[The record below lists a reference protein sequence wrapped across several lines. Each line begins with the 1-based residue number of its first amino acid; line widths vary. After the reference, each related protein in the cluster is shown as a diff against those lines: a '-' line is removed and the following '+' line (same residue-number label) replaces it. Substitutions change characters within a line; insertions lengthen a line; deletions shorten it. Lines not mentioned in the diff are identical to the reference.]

1 MRPLLVIASDEKEHG
16 FSELADALA
25 LQFKLADADRKERRR
40 RLDLK
45 SGRAVNMKGS
55 RSMRN
60 YPTVFLLTS
69 LFFLNLLRH
78 SAAWAEPKSGDT
90 LSQANW
96 QEAKGLMPDPVLRR
110 FQDGKYQAKVIALPD
125 TLGWGSKFKAA
136 SEANAG
142 KFSVDAE
149 DSLTDN
155 TTKTYPAFLYGHPF
169 PQIDPK
175 DPHAAAKIMYNFSYT
190 LMQPDDLDRSTNL
203 HWLTPST
210 IERYVEFQGQVLFY
224 GSRFSGPIANPDA
237 TLRKLIIAGVTPHDV
252 VGVVTLEWTYLD
264 PKQWNSLWVYVRALR
279 RARQRPPANGSDG
292 LFGSDLAH
300 DDPYLFSGKIQYF
313 TWKFVGTQEAL
324 VPYTLPNPK
333 PLRHTQQGYRF
344 DNLQNFLDLGW
355 EAKGWNGDA
364 WWPVNY
370 ALVKRPV
377 WVVEAIAKDPQY
389 AYGRQ
394 VLWIDKEL
402 YVGYYKEAYDK
413 GGQLWRTQVGSV
425 SVGRSAEGDFSLAQP
440 DFTVSVDEQRNH
452 ATVELPLKQPE
463 KVTFNAGL
471 SEKIFTQLEM
481 IKRAK

>member
-1 MRPLLVIASDEKEHG
+1 
-16 FSELADALA
+16 
-25 LQFKLADADRKERRR
+25 
-40 RLDLK
+40 
-45 SGRAVNMKGS
+45 
-55 RSMRN
+55 MRN

-69 LFFLNLLRH
+69 LFFLNLLSH
-78 SAAWAEPKSGDT
+78 SAAWAEPKAGDT

-110 FQDGKYQAKVIALPD
+110 FQDGKYQAKVITLPD
-125 TLGWGSKFKAA
+125 TLGWGSKFKSA

-155 TTKTYPAFLYGHPF
+155 TTKTYPAFLYGYPF
-169 PQIDPK
+169 PQVDPK

-190 LMQPDDLDRSTNL
+190 LMQPDDLERSTNL

-313 TWKFVGTQEAL
+313 TWKFVGAQEAL

-333 PLRHTQQGYRF
+333 PLQHTRQGYQF
-344 DNLQNFLDLGW
+344 DNLQNFLELGW
-355 EAKGWNGDA
+355 ETKGWSGDA
-364 WWPVNY
+364 WWPTNY

-471 SEKIFTQLEM
+471 SERIFTQLEM

>member
-1 MRPLLVIASDEKEHG
+1 VIASDEKEHG

-40 RLDLK
+40 RLGLK

-69 LFFLNLLRH
+69 LFFLNLLSH
-78 SAAWAEPKSGDT
+78 SAAWAEPKAGDT

-110 FQDGKYQAKVIALPD
+110 FQDGKYQAKVITLPD
-125 TLGWGSKFKAA
+125 TLGWGSKFKSA

-155 TTKTYPAFLYGHPF
+155 TTKTYPAFLYGYPF
-169 PQIDPK
+169 PQVDPK

-190 LMQPDDLDRSTNL
+190 LMQPDDLERSTNL

-313 TWKFVGTQEAL
+313 TWKFVGAQEAL

-333 PLRHTQQGYRF
+333 PLQHTRQGYQF
-344 DNLQNFLDLGW
+344 DNLQNFLELGW
-355 EAKGWNGDA
+355 ETKGWSGDA
-364 WWPVNY
+364 WWPTNY

-471 SEKIFTQLEM
+471 SERIFTQLEM

>member
-1 MRPLLVIASDEKEHG
+1 
-16 FSELADALA
+16 
-25 LQFKLADADRKERRR
+25 
-40 RLDLK
+40 
-45 SGRAVNMKGS
+45 
-55 RSMRN
+55 MRN
-60 YPTVFLLTS
+60 YLAVFIVTS
-69 LFFLNLLRH
+69 LFFVSLLGNSATWAGLN
-78 SAAWAEPKSGDT
+78 PGDT

-96 QEAKGLMPDPVLRR
+96 QEAKGLIPDSVLHH
-110 FQDGKYQAKVIALPD
+110 FQDGKYQAKIITLPT

-136 SEANAG
+136 SETNAG
-142 KFSVDAE
+142 KFSVNA
-149 DSLTDN
+149 DN
-155 TTKTYPAFLYGHPF
+155 FLIDNSTQFYPVFLYGYPF
-169 PQIDPK
+169 PQIDPA
-175 DPHAAAKIMYNFSYT
+175 DPHAAAKVMYNFSYT
-190 LMQPDDLDRSTNL
+190 LMQPDDLERSANL

-264 PKQWNSLWVYVRALR
+264 PKQWNSLWTYVPGLR

-300 DDPYLFSGKIQYF
+300 DDPYLFSGKVQYF
-313 TWKFVGTQEAL
+313 KWKFVGTQEAL

-333 PLRHTQQGYRF
+333 PLQHTQQGYQF
-344 DNLQNFLDLGW
+344 ENLQNFLELGW
-355 EAKGWNGDA
+355 EAKGWSGDA
-364 WWPVNY
+364 WWPANY

-377 WVVEAIAKDPQY
+377 WVVEATAKDPQY
-389 AYGRQ
+389 AYDRQ

-452 ATVELPLKQPE
+452 ATVELPLKQPG

-471 SEKIFTQLEM
+471 SEKLFTQLEM
-481 IKRAK
+481 MKRAK